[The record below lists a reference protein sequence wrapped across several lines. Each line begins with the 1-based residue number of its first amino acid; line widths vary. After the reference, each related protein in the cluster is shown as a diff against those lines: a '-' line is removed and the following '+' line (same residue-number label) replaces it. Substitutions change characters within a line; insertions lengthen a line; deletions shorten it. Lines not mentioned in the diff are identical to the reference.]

1 MSSTSRTGL
10 GRVPNRREIVGRFF
24 ARPLRGGRESLRAW
38 CVAAKTGATTM
49 TAYRPASGV
58 AVEQFEDAVY
68 IARLPDGPII
78 ALEGTAA
85 GHMERRRARRL
96 LVRSPIG

>member
-1 MSSTSRTGL
+1 
-10 GRVPNRREIVGRFF
+10 
-24 ARPLRGGRESLRAW
+24 
-38 CVAAKTGATTM
+38 M

-85 GHMERRRARRL
+85 VIWSEACSSAPGPIADRVAHHVDRDAAQIAPDVELFIQDLVAQGL
-96 LVRSPIG
+96 LRESV